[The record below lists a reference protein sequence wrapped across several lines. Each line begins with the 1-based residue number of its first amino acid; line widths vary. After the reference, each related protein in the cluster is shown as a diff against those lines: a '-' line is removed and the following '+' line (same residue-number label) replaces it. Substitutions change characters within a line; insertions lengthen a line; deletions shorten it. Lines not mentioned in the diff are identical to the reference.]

1 MLPQKF
7 TLKFVQTIT
16 VLRQAWSEK
25 VRPILVLNKIDRL
38 ITEIQLTPM
47 EAYQHLNKILEQ
59 ANAIMATFLT
69 GDQMAQ
75 EARKVEEEKRK
86 HSENGNVEDV
96 ANQMYDWSMEELDD
110 SDIYFDP
117 AVGNVIFASAID
129 GWAFR

>member
-1 MLPQKF
+1 M
-7 TLKFVQTIT
+7 
-16 VLRQAWSEK
+16 LRQAWAEK
-25 VRPILVLNKIDRL
+25 VRPILVFNKIDRL

-69 GDQMAQ
+69 GDKMEE

-86 HSENGNVEDV
+86 RAQKAAVEDV
-96 ANQMYDWSMEELDD
+96 QNQMFDWSMEELDD

>member
-1 MLPQKF
+1 
-7 TLKFVQTIT
+7 
-16 VLRQAWSEK
+16 
-25 VRPILVLNKIDRL
+25 
-38 ITEIQLTPM
+38 M

-69 GDQMAQ
+69 GDKMAE

-86 HSENGNVEDV
+86 RAEKATVEDV
-96 ANQMYDWSMEELDD
+96 QNQMFDWSMEELDD